1 MPADVSA
8 LPTTA
13 AAAAAPSLPL
23 PLLPQVSRPMAQI
36 LAGLGL
42 YANAMGGT
50 TDLDPATYTFS
61 GNAKRGIR

>member
-1 MPADVSA
+1 
-8 LPTTA
+8 
-13 AAAAAPSLPL
+13 
-23 PLLPQVSRPMAQI
+23 MAQI